1 MPLDLRYKM
10 RVDDDM
16 TWRAM
21 PGCPLGTVDART
33 IEKYEKEAK
42 DKNRESW
49 YMAGAYTRSRQSP
62 T

>member
-1 MPLDLRYKM
+1 M